1 MSAERIT
8 VDLGRHRQSYDI
20 LVGDGLID
28 GAAGHIGKVLK
39 RPKAFIV
46 TDETVAALHLDRLR
60 GALEAGGIACH
71 ATVMAPGEK
80 NKDFAHLQQM
90 TDALLDAGAERSD
103 TLVAL
108 GGGVIGDMT
117 GFAAAILRRGMD
129 FVQVPTTLLA
139 QVDSSVGGKTG
150 IDTRQGKN
158 LIGAFHQPR
167 LVLADTGVL
176 DTLPRRELL
185 AGYAEVVKYGL
196 LGDAVF
202 FDWLTRRGH
211 EVIAGDGR
219 ARRQA
224 IATCCRFKAE
234 IVARDETE
242 TGERAL
248 LNLGHTFGH
257 ALEAEAGFDAGLLH
271 GEGVA
276 IGMAMAFALSVELEM
291 CLPDDSEG
299 ARRHLD
305 AVGLPT
311 HPAQRGLKDVSAA
324 SLVARMAQ
332 DKKVKD
338 GRIALI
344 LAHGVGEAFLTR
356 EVEPA
361 AVEAFLERYLRD
373 VPDAA

>member
-1 MSAERIT
+1 MTTETIT
-8 VDLGRHRQSYDI
+8 VKMGRKSYDI

-28 GAAGHIGKVLK
+28 GAAEHLTKVLK
-39 RPKAFIV
+39 RRKAFIV
-46 TDETVAALHLDRLR
+46 TDETVAGLHLERLM
-60 GALEAGGIACH
+60 ASLEAGGIACH
-71 ATVMAPGEK
+71 ATILPPGEK

-90 TDALLDAGAERSD
+90 TDSLLDAGAERSD

-176 DTLPRRELL
+176 ETLPRRELL
-185 AGYAEVVKYGL
+185 AGYAEVLKYGL
-196 LGDAVF
+196 LGDATF
-202 FDWLTRRGH
+202 FDWLTRRGS
-211 EVIAGDGR
+211 EVIDENGR

-257 ALEAEAGFDAGLLH
+257 ALEVAAGFEAGLLH
-271 GEGVA
+271 GEAVA
-276 IGMAMAFALSVELEM
+276 IGMTMAFALSAQLEL
-291 CLPDDSEG
+291 CQPDE
-299 ARRHLD
+299 AAWMRRHLD
-305 AVGLPT
+305 AIGLPT
-311 HPAQRGLKDVSAA
+311 HPAQCGLGGVSAA
-324 SLVARMAQ
+324 SLMAHMAQ
-332 DKKVKD
+332 DKKVRD
-338 GRIALI
+338 GRVTFV
-344 LAHGVGEAFLTR
+344 LAHGIGEAFLTR
-356 EVEPA
+356 DVEPA
-361 AVEAFLERYLRD
+361 TVESFLEAFLRD
-373 VPDAA
+373 APGAP

>member
-1 MSAERIT
+1 MSIERIK
-8 VDLGRHRQSYDI
+8 VDVGRHRQPYDI
-20 LVGDGLID
+20 LVGDGLIEN
-28 GAAGHIGKVLK
+28 AAEHLSKVLK
-39 RPKAFIV
+39 RRKAFIV
-46 TDETVAALHLDRLR
+46 TDETVAGLHLERLNT
-60 GALEAGGIACH
+60 AFAAGGIESH
-71 ATVMAPGEK
+71 VTVMPAGEA

-90 TDALLDAGAERSD
+90 TDSLLDAGAERSD

-202 FDWLTRRGH
+202 FDWLTRRGA
-211 EVIAGDGR
+211 EVIEENGR

-234 IVARDETE
+234 VVARDETE

-257 ALEAEAGFDAGLLH
+257 ALEAEASFDAGLLH

-276 IGMAMAFALSVELEM
+276 IGMTMAFALSVELEM
-291 CLPDDSEG
+291 CLPDEAAW

-305 AVGLPT
+305 AIGLPT
-311 HPAQRGLKDVSAA
+311 HPAQRGLKDVTAA
-324 SLVARMAQ
+324 ALMGHMAQ

-338 GRIALI
+338 GRIAFI
-344 LAHGVGEAFLTR
+344 LTHGIGEAFLTR
-356 EVEPA
+356 DVEPA
-361 AVEAFLERYLRD
+361 AVEAFLEGFLRD